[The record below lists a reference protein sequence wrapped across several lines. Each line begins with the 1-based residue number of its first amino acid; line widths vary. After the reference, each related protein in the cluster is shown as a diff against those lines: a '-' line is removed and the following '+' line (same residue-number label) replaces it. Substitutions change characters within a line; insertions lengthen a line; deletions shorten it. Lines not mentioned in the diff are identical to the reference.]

1 MDAVLFQITLT
12 SNFSLKTLLN
22 LSYKY
27 MLKQK
32 IQKLDMQ
39 QHTWVEVS
47 KRYIN

>member
-32 IQKLDMQ
+32 IRKLDMQ